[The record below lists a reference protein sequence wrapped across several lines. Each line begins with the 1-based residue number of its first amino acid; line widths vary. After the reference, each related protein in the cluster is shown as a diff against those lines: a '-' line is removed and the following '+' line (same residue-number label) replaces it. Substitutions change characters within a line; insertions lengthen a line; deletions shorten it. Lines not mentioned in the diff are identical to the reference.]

1 MTRVYQDIT
10 SLGSEDCSHFIAVN
24 SVLVVGLVVVPEVK
38 LGSVVGLVPL
48 VAGSC

>member
-1 MTRVYQDIT
+1 MARVYQVIT
-10 SLGSEDCSHFIAVN
+10 SLGSEDCSHFIEVN
-24 SVLVVGLVVVPEVK
+24 SSLVVVPEVK